1 MLLCTDLEL
10 LQNEPSTP
18 WTKHWLVLTKECLSE
33 EVQFPSPGR
42 LKLDTAAD
50 LNSSA
55 QGCLYKGQLLLV
67 QVCHS
72 FLFSGGTDYVF
83 KFSFLQ

>member
-18 WTKHWLVLTKECLSE
+18 RAKHWLVLTKEGPSE

-50 LNSSA
+50 LNPSA
-55 QGCLYKGQLLLV
+55 QGCLYKGRFILV
-67 QVCHS
+67 QVSSPSAFRWDRLC
-72 FLFSGGTDYVF
+72 F
-83 KFSFLQ
+83 